1 MNEIQKIS
9 DIELIEVLRNSLY
22 PGAND
27 DSIKMVIGYCNAAG
41 LDVMQKPVHIVP
53 MWDSKARANRD
64 VIMPGINLYRVNA
77 ARSGQLAG
85 ISEPDFGPDVADKLD
100 GVSITYPQW
109 CRVTVKRAL
118 NNGHVAEFTAV
129 ERWRENYATKGRD
142 SSAPNAMWAKRP
154 YAQLAKCAQAQAL
167 RMAFPESC
175 GQATAEEMAGK
186 DLYSDGAVFDAE
198 TGEVIKER
206 GSPEQLPD
214 YPDDKFQASLGKW
227 RDLVASGKRTPGAI
241 IATVCSSYRMT
252 ADQARIVNALADAV
266 VESSDKPAKDDEWLS
281 DFDNGGAE

>member
-1 MNEIQKIS
+1 MNEIQKIG

-85 ISEPDFGPDVADKLD
+85 ISEPEFGPDITDKLD
-100 GVSITYPQW
+100 GVAITYPQW

-118 NNGHVAEFTAV
+118 NNGQVAEFTAV

-142 SSAPNAMWAKRP
+142 SAAPNAMWAKRP

-186 DLYSDGAVFDAE
+186 DLYSDGAVFDGE
-198 TGEVIKER
+198 TGEVIKDR
-206 GSPEQLPD
+206 RSPEQLPE
-214 YPDDKFQASLGKW
+214 YPDDKFQASISKW
-227 RDLVASGKRTPGAI
+227 RDLIQSGKKTPGQI
-241 IATVCSSYRMT
+241 IATVCSSYRMSAEQSMVVNKLGAK
-252 ADQARIVNALADAV
+252 ADPDF
-266 VESSDKPAKDDEWLS
+266 EPPKDDWVSE
-281 DFDNGGAE
+281 FDEGQGE

>member
-1 MNEIQKIS
+1 MSEELKT
-9 DIELIEVLRNSLY
+9 IESHDLTEVLRSSLY
-22 PGAND
+22 PGA
-27 DSIKMVIGYCNAAG
+27 SQESVKMVLAYCAAAG

-64 VIMPGINLYRVNA
+64 VVMPGINMYRVNA

-85 ISEPDFGPDVADKLD
+85 ISEPDFGPDVTETID
-100 GVSITYPQW
+100 GVAVTYPAW
-109 CRVTVKRAL
+109 CRVTVRRAMAS
-118 NNGHVAEFTAV
+118 GQIAEFTAV

-227 RDLVASGKRTPGAI
+227 RDLIQSGKKTPGQI
-241 IATVCSSYRMT
+241 IATVCSSYRMSAEQSMVVNKLGAK
-252 ADQARIVNALADAV
+252 ADPDF
-266 VESSDKPAKDDEWLS
+266 EPPKDDWVSE
-281 DFDNGGAE
+281 FDEGQGE

>member
-1 MNEIQKIS
+1 MNEIQKIG

-206 GSPEQLPD
+206 GSPEQLPE
-214 YPDDKFQASLGKW
+214 YPDDKFQASISKW
-227 RDLVASGKRTPGAI
+227 RDLIQSGKKTPGQI
-241 IATVCSSYRMT
+241 IATVCSSYRMSSE
-252 ADQARIVNALADAV
+252 QAQIVNKLAD
-266 VESSDKPAKDDEWLS
+266 PAEPDFEPPKDDWVSE
-281 DFDNGGAE
+281 FDAEQGE

>member
-1 MNEIQKIS
+1 MNEIQKIG

-22 PGAND
+22 PDATD
-27 DSIKMVIGYCNAAG
+27 DSIKLVIGYCKASG
-41 LDVMQKPVHIVP
+41 LDVMQKPVYIVQ

-64 VIMPGINLYRVNA
+64 VLMPGINLYRVNA

-85 ISEPDFGPDVADKLD
+85 ISEPEFGPDVNDKLD
-100 GVSITYPQW
+100 GVLITYPQW

-142 SSAPNAMWAKRP
+142 SASPNAMWAKRP

-206 GSPEQLPD
+206 GSPAQLPE
-214 YPDDKFQASLGKW
+214 YPDDKFQESLGKW
-227 RDLVASGKRTPGAI
+227 RDLIQSGKKTPGQI
-241 IATVCSSYRMT
+241 IATVCSSYRMS
-252 ADQARIVNALADAV
+252 AEQSMVVNKLGAKAEPDF
-266 VESSDKPAKDDEWLS
+266 EPPKDDWVSE
-281 DFDNGGAE
+281 FDEGQGE

>member
-1 MNEIQKIS
+1 MNEIQKIG

-85 ISEPDFGPDVADKLD
+85 ISEPEFGPDITDKLD
-100 GVSITYPQW
+100 GAAITYPQW

-118 NNGHVAEFTAV
+118 
-129 ERWRENYATKGRD
+129 
-142 SSAPNAMWAKRP
+142 
-154 YAQLAKCAQAQAL
+154 
-167 RMAFPESC
+167 
-175 GQATAEEMAGK
+175 
-186 DLYSDGAVFDAE
+186 
-198 TGEVIKER
+198 TG
-206 GSPEQLPD
+206 
-214 YPDDKFQASLGKW
+214 
-227 RDLVASGKRTPGAI
+227 
-241 IATVCSSYRMT
+241 
-252 ADQARIVNALADAV
+252 
-266 VESSDKPAKDDEWLS
+266 
-281 DFDNGGAE
+281 

>member
-227 RDLVASGKRTPGAI
+227 RDLIQSGKKTPGQI
-241 IATVCSSYRMT
+241 IATVCSSYRMS
-252 ADQARIVNALADAV
+252 AEQSMVVNKLGAKAEPDF
-266 VESSDKPAKDDEWLS
+266 EPPKDDWVSE
-281 DFDNGGAE
+281 FDEGQGE

>member
-22 PGAND
+22 PGVND

-85 ISEPDFGPDVADKLD
+85 ISEPEFGPEVDDNLD
-100 GVSITYPQW
+100 GVAITYPQW

-142 SSAPNAMWAKRP
+142 TAAPNAMWAKRP

-175 GQATAEEMAGK
+175 GQPTAEEMAGK
-186 DLYSDGAVFDAE
+186 DLHAEGVIFDAE
-198 TGEVIKER
+198 TGEVIKDR
-206 GSPEQLPD
+206 RSPEQLPD

-227 RDLVASGKRTPGAI
+227 RDLIQSGKKTPGQI
-241 IATVCSSYRMT
+241 IATVCSSYRMS
-252 ADQARIVNALADAV
+252 AEQAQIVNKLAA
-266 VESSDKPAKDDEWLS
+266 PAEPDFERPKDDWVSE
-281 DFDNGGAE
+281 FDEGQGE

>member
-9 DIELIEVLRNSLY
+9 DIELIEVLKNSLY
-22 PGAND
+22 AGASD
-27 DSIKMVIGYCNAAG
+27 ASIKLVKEYCNAAG

-186 DLYSDGAVFDAE
+186 DLYSDGAVFDGE

-206 GSPEQLPD
+206 GSTEQLPE
-214 YPDDKFQASLGKW
+214 YPDDKFQASISKW
-227 RDLVASGKRTPGAI
+227 RDLIQSGKKTPGQI
-241 IATVCSSYRMT
+241 IATVCSSYRMSSE
-252 ADQARIVNALADAV
+252 QAQIVNKLAD
-266 VESSDKPAKDDEWLS
+266 PAEPDFEPPKDDWVSE
-281 DFDNGGAE
+281 FDEGQGE

>member
-77 ARSGQLAG
+77 ARSGQFAG

-214 YPDDKFQASLGKW
+214 YPDDKFQASISKW
-227 RDLVASGKRTPGAI
+227 RDLIQSGKKTPGQI
-241 IATVCSSYRMT
+241 IATVCSSYRMS
-252 ADQARIVNALADAV
+252 AEQSMVVNKLAD
-266 VESSDKPAKDDEWLS
+266 PAEPDFEPPKDDWVSE
-281 DFDNGGAE
+281 FDAEQGE

>member
-1 MNEIQKIS
+1 MNEIQKVS
-9 DIELIEVLRNSLY
+9 DMELIEVLRNSLY

-27 DSIKMVIGYCNAAG
+27 ESIKMVIGYCNAAA

-142 SSAPNAMWAKRP
+142 SAAPNAMWAKRP

-186 DLYSDGAVFDAE
+186 DLYSDGAVFDGQ
-198 TGEVIKER
+198 TGEVIKDR
-206 GSPEQLPD
+206 RSPEQLPD

>member
-1 MNEIQKIS
+1 MNEIQKIG

-85 ISEPDFGPDVADKLD
+85 ISEPDFGPDVNDKLD
-100 GVSITYPQW
+100 GVAITYPQW

-118 NNGHVAEFTAV
+118 NNGQVAEFLMPGMSTS
-129 ERWRENYATKGRD
+129 RFD
-142 SSAPNAMWAKRP
+142 
-154 YAQLAKCAQAQAL
+154 LAL
-167 RMAFPESC
+167 
-175 GQATAEEMAGK
+175 
-186 DLYSDGAVFDAE
+186 
-198 TGEVIKER
+198 
-206 GSPEQLPD
+206 
-214 YPDDKFQASLGKW
+214 
-227 RDLVASGKRTPGAI
+227 
-241 IATVCSSYRMT
+241 
-252 ADQARIVNALADAV
+252 
-266 VESSDKPAKDDEWLS
+266 LS
-281 DFDNGGAE
+281 HIGTI

>member
-1 MNEIQKIS
+1 MSEELKT
-9 DIELIEVLRNSLY
+9 IESHDLTEVLRSSLY
-22 PGAND
+22 PGA
-27 DSIKMVIGYCNAAG
+27 SQESVKMVLAYCAAAG

-64 VIMPGINLYRVNA
+64 VVMPGINMYRVNA

-85 ISEPDFGPDVADKLD
+85 ISEPDFGPDVTETID
-100 GVSITYPQW
+100 GVAVTYPAW
-109 CRVTVKRAL
+109 CRVTVRRAMAS
-118 NNGHVAEFTAV
+118 GQIAEFTAV

-175 GQATAEEMAGK
+175 GQPTAEEMAGK
-186 DLYSDGAVFDAE
+186 DLHAEGVIFDAE

-206 GSPEQLPD
+206 GSTEQLPE
-214 YPDDKFQASLGKW
+214 YPDDKFQASISKW
-227 RDLVASGKRTPGAI
+227 RDLIQSGKKTPGQI
-241 IATVCSSYRMT
+241 IATVCSSYRMSAEQSMVVNKLGAK
-252 ADQARIVNALADAV
+252 ADPDF
-266 VESSDKPAKDDEWLS
+266 EPPKDDWVSE
-281 DFDNGGAE
+281 FDAEQGE

>member
-1 MNEIQKIS
+1 MREG
-9 DIELIEVLRNSLY
+9 LVLVRLESWWDAGQLCLPFGIVY
-22 PGAND
+22 PKQMALR
-27 DSIKMVIGYCNAAG
+27 M
-41 LDVMQKPVHIVP
+41 
-53 MWDSKARANRD
+53 NRD

-85 ISEPDFGPDVADKLD
+85 ISEPDFGPDVNDKLD
-100 GVSITYPQW
+100 GVAITYPQW

-118 NNGHVAEFTAV
+118 NNGQVAEFTAV

-206 GSPEQLPD
+206 GSPAQLPE
-214 YPDDKFQASLGKW
+214 YPDDKFQASISKW
-227 RDLVASGKRTPGAI
+227 RDLIQSGKKTPGQI
-241 IATVCSSYRMT
+241 IATVCSSYRMSS
-252 ADQARIVNALADAV
+252 DQAQIVNNLAD
-266 VESSDKPAKDDEWLS
+266 PAEPDFEPPKDDWVSE
-281 DFDNGGAE
+281 FDAEQGE

>member
-1 MNEIQKIS
+1 MRGIATTAQLNQ
-9 DIELIEVLRNSLY
+9 LRNLSY
-22 PGAND
+22 AGASD
-27 DSIKMVIGYCNAAG
+27 SSIKLVKDYCNAAG

-85 ISEPDFGPDVADKLD
+85 ISEPEFGPEVDDNLD
-100 GVSITYPQW
+100 GVAITYPQW

-142 SSAPNAMWAKRP
+142 TAAPNAMWAKRP

-186 DLYSDGAVFDAE
+186 DLYSDGAVFDGE
-198 TGEVIKER
+198 TGEVIKDR
-206 GSPEQLPD
+206 RSPEQLPD
-214 YPDDKFQASLGKW
+214 YPEEKFQASLGKW
-227 RDLVASGKRTPGAI
+227 RDLIQSGKKSPGQI
-241 IATVCSSYRMT
+241 IATVCSSYRMS
-252 ADQARIVNALADAV
+252 ADQAMAVNKLAAKAEPDF
-266 VESSDKPAKDDEWLS
+266 EQGKDDWVSE
-281 DFDNGGAE
+281 FDEAQGE